1 MTQPTPKGASPNWW
15 CRFPMAKLSH
25 LSQLSHSPPRRPAL
39 GFTLVELLIAITIL
53 SFIAVIGWRGLDSIL
68 RSRAVLTTDMAQLRG
83 LQLAFSQLQSD
94 CQHIVATGGL
104 NSRTTLSIDPQR
116 LTMVRAVFVDNQPSR
131 YQVVAYRVKDG
142 VLTRRESP
150 ATRDLIE
157 LDSLW
162 DAILSDKDSIVPV
175 TLQSGVTGMAIQ
187 VWYSDSPGW
196 RTQTSNGLKPVNAP
210 GAPAAI
216 ATGLEVA
223 LQIQGHSA
231 SIVKDFLL
239 GAV

>member
-1 MTQPTPKGASPNWW
+1 MV
-15 CRFPMAKLSH
+15 KLSRT
-25 LSQLSHSPPRRPAL
+25 LTQQRRPRT

-68 RSRAVLTTDMAQLRG
+68 RSRAALTTEMTQLRG

-94 CQHIVATGGL
+94 CEHIVATGGL
-104 NSRTTLSIDPQR
+104 NNRTTLSIDPER
-116 LTMVRAVFVDNQPSR
+116 LTMIRTVTADNQPSR
-131 YQVVAYRVKDG
+131 YQVIAYRVKAG

-157 LDSLW
+157 LDALW
-162 DAILSDKDSIVPV
+162 DSILADKDSIVPV
-175 TLQSGVTGMAIQ
+175 TLQTGITGMAVQ
-187 VWYSDSPGW
+187 VWYSDNPGW
-196 RTQTSNGLKPVNAP
+196 RTQTSNGLKPSATP
-210 GAPAAI
+210 GAPVAV

-223 LQIQGHSA
+223 LQIQGRSA

-239 GAV
+239 GVV